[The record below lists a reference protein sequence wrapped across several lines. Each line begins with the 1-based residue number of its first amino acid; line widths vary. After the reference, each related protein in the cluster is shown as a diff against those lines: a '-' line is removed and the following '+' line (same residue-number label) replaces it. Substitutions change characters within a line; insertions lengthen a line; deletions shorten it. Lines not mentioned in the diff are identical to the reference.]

1 VTDQLRDALLAI
13 EGVYEHPSR
22 YRDDLGYWVSGK
34 EIAHFDSERALDVRL
49 TRSVI
54 TERRNDRADPWVRL
68 RPSSS
73 ADWITVDLTGPGAS
87 ELAIDLVG
95 HAAAAHR

>member
-1 VTDQLRDALLAI
+1 
-13 EGVYEHPSR
+13 
-22 YRDDLGYWVSGK
+22 
-34 EIAHFDSERALDVRL
+34 L

-54 TERRNDRADPWVRL
+54 TERRNDLRADPWVRL

-87 ELAIDLVG
+87 ELAIELAIELVG